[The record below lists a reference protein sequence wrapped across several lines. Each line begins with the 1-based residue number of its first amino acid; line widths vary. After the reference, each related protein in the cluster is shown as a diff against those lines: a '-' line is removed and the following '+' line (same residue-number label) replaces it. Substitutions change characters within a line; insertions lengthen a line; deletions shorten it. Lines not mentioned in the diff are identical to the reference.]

1 MVYGGQG
8 GMNTGEWS
16 TRWAE
21 RYPDEPCIKYGDREW
36 TKGEFNIRVNRLAHA
51 FQEAGVRK
59 GDRVAA
65 LMANSHVF
73 LEILQALRKI
83 GGIMVPLNFRLVAP
97 ELEFILNDSE
107 PVMLVYSPEFLPLVE
122 QLRERVPSIRR
133 FVCEMEGGASADLE
147 YESWTGDRS
156 EEEPVPDSEVTLEDP
171 EFIMYTSGTT
181 GRPKGA
187 VVLQGNI
194 QWNCINAVPI
204 YSFGHADVQVVC
216 APLFHVGGLGVS
228 AIPSLYVGSKMVIQR
243 FFDPAGIFRLI
254 EEEKAT
260 IVFGIPVMF
269 LFMTQVPEFAKADLS
284 SIRLFLAG
292 GSPCPRS
299 LIETY
304 MARGVTFSQG
314 YGMTETAPA
323 ITVLRAEDALRKLGS
338 CGKPVFHLDV
348 RVVDGEGRT
357 LPAGE
362 TGEVVV
368 RGPNVIREYW
378 KRPEAT
384 AEAIVDGWFHTG
396 DMGYYDDERY
406 LYLIDRK
413 KDMYISGGENVYP
426 AEVEDAIMG
435 LSRVADAGVIGIP
448 DEKWGE
454 VGMAV
459 VVPKPGEELT
469 EAEVIEYCKGRLAK
483 YKVPKKVVFAEELPR
498 TATGKILKKE
508 LRARYSR

>member
-1 MVYGGQG
+1 
-8 GMNTGEWS
+8 MNVGEWS

-21 RYPDEPCIKYGDREW
+21 RYPHEALIKCGDDLAF
-36 TKGEFNIRVNRLAHA
+36 TKGEFNLRVNRLGHA
-51 FQEAGVRK
+51 LQEAGVKK
-59 GDRVAA
+59 GDRVAV
-65 LMANSHVF
+65 LLANTHVY
-73 LEILQALRKI
+73 LEILQALCKL
-83 GGIMVPLNFRLVAP
+83 GGVMVPLNFRLAAP

-122 QLRERVPSIRR
+122 EIRGKVPSVKQFI
-133 FVCEMEGGASADLE
+133 CELAGGAESDNE
-147 YESWTGDRS
+147 YEAWVANRS
-156 EEEPVPDSEVTLEDP
+156 EEEPKPDSEVTYDDP

-194 QWNCINAVPI
+194 QWNCINSVPI
-204 YSFGHADVQVVC
+204 YSFSHTDVQIVC
-216 APLFHVGGLGVS
+216 APMFHVGGLGVS
-228 AIPSLYVGSKMVIQR
+228 AIPSLYVGCKMVIQR
-243 FFDPAGIFRLI
+243 FFDPSGIFRLI
-254 EEEKAT
+254 EDEKVT
-260 IVFGIPVMF
+260 VMFGIPVMF
-269 LFMTQVPEFAKADLS
+269 LFMTQVPEFENADLS

-292 GSPCPRS
+292 GSPCPRP

-304 MARGVTFSQG
+304 MKRGVTFSQG

-348 RVVDGEGRT
+348 NVVNLEGEK

-362 TGEVVV
+362 TGEVIV

-378 KRPEAT
+378 RRPEAS
-384 AEAIVDGWFHTG
+384 AESIVDGWLHTG
-396 DMGYYDDERY
+396 DMGYYDEEGY

-435 LSRVADAGVIGIP
+435 FDRVGDVGVIGIP

-454 VGMAV
+454 VGMAI
-459 VVPKPGEELT
+459 VVPKPGEEVS
-469 EAEVIEYCKGRLAK
+469 EESVIEFCKGRLAK
-483 YKVPKKVVFAEELPR
+483 YKVPKKVLFTEELPR
-498 TATGKILKKE
+498 TATGKILKKVLKAQYTPE
-508 LRARYSR
+508 

>member
-1 MVYGGQG
+1 
-8 GMNTGEWS
+8 MNVGEWS

-21 RYPDEPCIKYGDREW
+21 RYPQEACIKYGDLTL
-36 TKGEFNIRVNRLAHA
+36 TKQEYNIRVNRLAHA
-51 FQEAGVRK
+51 FQQAGVKK

-65 LMANSHVF
+65 LMANSNVF
-73 LEILQALRKI
+73 LEILQALCKL
-83 GGIMVPLNFRLVAP
+83 GGIMVPLNFRLAGP

-122 QLRERVPSIRR
+122 EIRGKVPSVKQFI
-133 FVCEMEGGASADLE
+133 CELAGGAEGDNE
-147 YESWTGDRS
+147 YEAWTANQS
-156 EEEPVPDSEVTLEDP
+156 EEEPKPDSEVTLDDA

-181 GRPKGA
+181 GKPKGA

-194 QWNCINAVPI
+194 QWNCVNAVGV
-204 YSFGHADVQVVC
+204 YSISNTDVQIVC
-216 APLFHVGGLGVS
+216 APMFHVGGLGVS
-228 AIPSLYVGSKMVIQR
+228 AVPSLYLGSTLVIQR
-243 FFDPAGIFRLI
+243 FFDPSGVFRLI

-260 IVFGIPVMF
+260 IMFGIPVMF
-269 LFMTQVPEFAKADLS
+269 LFMTQVPEFETADLS
-284 SIRLFLAG
+284 SLRFFLAG
-292 GSPCPRS
+292 GSPCPRP

-304 MARGVTFSQG
+304 MKRGVTFSQG

-323 ITVLRAEDALRKLGS
+323 ITVLRTEDALRKLGS

-348 RVVDGEGRT
+348 RVVDLEGNT

-362 TGEVVV
+362 TGEVIV

-378 KRPEAT
+378 RRPEAT
-384 AEAIVDGWFHTG
+384 AESIVDGWLHTG
-396 DMGYYDDERY
+396 DMGYYDEEGY

-435 LSRVADAGVIGIP
+435 FDRVGDVGVIGIP

-454 VGMAV
+454 VGMAI
-459 VVPKPGEELT
+459 VVPKPG
-469 EAEVIEYCKGRLAK
+469 AEVSAEAVIEFCKGKLAK
-483 YKVPKKVVFAEELPR
+483 YKVPKKVMFTEELPR
-498 TATGKILKKE
+498 TATGKILKKVLKAE
-508 LRARYSR
+508 YNPE

>member
-1 MVYGGQG
+1 
-8 GMNTGEWS
+8 MNVGEWS

-21 RYPDEPCIKYGDREW
+21 RYPHEPCIKYGDLEFDRE
-36 TKGEFNIRVNRLAHA
+36 TFNIRVNRLAHA
-51 FQEAGVRK
+51 FQEEGVRK

-65 LMANSHVF
+65 LMGNSHVF
-73 LEILQALRKI
+73 LEILQALCKL
-83 GGIMVPLNFRLVAP
+83 GGIMVPLNFRLAAP

-122 QLRERVPSIRR
+122 ELRGKVSSIRKSI
-133 FVCEMEGGASADLE
+133 CEMEGGAGTDSP
-147 YESWTGDRS
+147 YEAWVSNRS
-156 EEEPVPDSEVTLEDP
+156 EEEPSPDAEVTLDDA

-194 QWNCINAVPI
+194 QWNCVNAINV
-204 YSFGHADVQVVC
+204 YSMGHTDVQIVC
-216 APLFHVGGLGVS
+216 APMFHVGGLGVS

-243 FFDPAGIFRLI
+243 FFNPSEVFQLI
-254 EEEKAT
+254 EREKVT
-260 IVFGIPVMF
+260 IAFGIPVMF
-269 LFMTQVPEFAKADLS
+269 LFMTQVPEFETTDLS
-284 SIRLFLAG
+284 SIRFFLAG

-299 LIETY
+299 LIEAY
-304 MARGVTFSQG
+304 QKRGVTFSQG

-323 ITVLRAEDALRKLGS
+323 ITVLRPEDALRKLGS
-338 CGKPVFHLDV
+338 CGKPVFHLDL
-348 RVVDGEGRT
+348 RVVDLEGKN
-357 LPAGE
+357 LPTGK
-362 TGEVVV
+362 TGEVLV

-378 KRPEAT
+378 RRPEAT
-384 AEAIVDGWFHTG
+384 AETIVDGWLHTG
-396 DMGYYDDERY
+396 DMGYFDEEGY

-435 LSRVADAGVIGIP
+435 FDQVADVGVIGIP

-454 VGMAV
+454 VGMAIV
-459 VVPKPGEELT
+459 VLKPGEEVT
-469 EAEVIEYCKGRLAK
+469 EEGVIEFCRGRLAK
-483 YKVPKKVVFAEELPR
+483 YKIPKKVAFVPELPR

-508 LRARYSR
+508 LKAKYLP

>member
-1 MVYGGQG
+1 
-8 GMNTGEWS
+8 MNTGEWS

-21 RYPDEPCIKYGDREW
+21 RYPDEPCIKFGDLEL

-83 GGIMVPLNFRLVAP
+83 GGIMVPLNFRLAAP

-107 PVMLVYSPEFLPLVE
+107 PVLLVYSPEFLGLVE
-122 QLRERVPSIRR
+122 ELREKVPSIRR
-133 FVCEMEGGASADLE
+133 FVCELAGGASADLE
-147 YESWTGDRS
+147 YESWAADRS
-156 EEEPVPDSEVTLEDP
+156 GEEPVPDSEVTLDDP

-187 VVLQGNI
+187 VVLQNNI

-204 YSFGHADVQVVC
+204 YSFSHADVQAVI

-228 AIPSLYVGSKMVIQR
+228 AIPSLYVGSKIVIQR
-243 FFDPAGIFRLI
+243 FFDPSGIFRLI
-254 EEEKAT
+254 EEEKVT
-260 IVFGIPVMF
+260 MVFGIPVMF
-269 LFMTQVPEFAKADLS
+269 LFMTQVPEFADADLS

-304 MARGVTFSQG
+304 MDRGVTFSQG

-338 CGKPVFHLDV
+338 CGKPMFHLDV
-348 RVVDGEGRT
+348 RVVDPEGRT
-357 LPAGE
+357 LQAGE

-378 KRPEAT
+378 RRPEAT

-396 DMGYYDDERY
+396 DMGYYDDEMY

-435 LSRVADAGVIGIP
+435 LGRVADAGVIGIP

-469 EAEVIEYCKGRLAK
+469 EADVIEFCKGRLAK
-483 YKVPKKVVFAEELPR
+483 YKVPKKVVFAQELPR

-508 LRARYSR
+508 LRAKYIP

>member
-1 MVYGGQG
+1 
-8 GMNTGEWS
+8 MNVGEWS

-21 RYPDEPCIKYGDREW
+21 RYPHEPCIKYGELRF
-36 TKGEFNIRVNRLAHA
+36 TKQEFNIRVNRLAHA
-51 FQEAGVRK
+51 LQGAGVKK
-59 GDRVAA
+59 GDRVAV

-73 LEILQALRKI
+73 LEVLQALCKL
-83 GGIMVPLNFRLVAP
+83 GGAMVPLNFRLAAP

-122 QLRERVPSIRR
+122 QLKGIVPSIRQYI
-133 FVCEMEGGASADLE
+133 CELEGGAGGDTE
-147 YESWTGDRS
+147 YEAWTANLS
-156 EEEPVPDSEVTLEDP
+156 EEEPKPDSEVTLDDP

-194 QWNCINAVPI
+194 QWNCVNAIHI
-204 YSFGHADVQVVC
+204 YSMGNKDVQIVC
-216 APLFHVGGLGVS
+216 APMFHVGGLGVS
-228 AIPSLYVGSKMVIQR
+228 AIPSLYVGSKLVIQR
-243 FFDPAGIFRLI
+243 FFNPSEVFHLI
-254 EEEKAT
+254 ERERAT

-269 LFMTQVPEFAKADLS
+269 LFMTQVPEFESADIS
-284 SIRLFLAG
+284 SLRFFLAG
-292 GSPCPRS
+292 GSPCPRP

-304 MARGVTFSQG
+304 MKRGATFSQG

-323 ITVLRAEDALRKLGS
+323 ITVLRPEEALPKLGS

-348 RVVDGEGRT
+348 RVVDNSGRT
-357 LPAGE
+357 LPRGE
-362 TGEVVV
+362 TGEVLV

-378 KRPEAT
+378 RRPEAT
-384 AEAIVDGWFHTG
+384 AETIVDGWLHTG
-396 DMGYYDDERY
+396 DMGYFDEEGY

-435 LSRVADAGVIGIP
+435 LDKVGDVGVIGIP

-454 VGMAV
+454 VGMAI
-459 VVPKPGEELT
+459 VVPKPGKELT
-469 EAEVIEYCKGRLAK
+469 EGDVVEFCKGRLAK

-508 LRARYSR
+508 LKVKYIP